1 MFIYI
6 GGLIAM
12 STAEVNVDPGICGLK
27 SRITVTS
34 EDMMSAEVSI
44 ESDCP
49 DIRKIGENIKE
60 MDSMKDV
67 FAKLGDSSVYKLGR
81 EFCSHGTCPVPG
93 AILKG
98 VEVACGLAL
107 PKDVHI
113 SIEKKD

>member
-1 MFIYI
+1 MTYV
-6 GGLIAM
+6 
-12 STAEVNVDPGICGLK
+12 EVNVDPGICGLK
-27 SRITVTS
+27 STITVKAT
-34 EDMMSAEVSI
+34 DMMSAEVSI

-60 MDSMKDV
+60 IDPMKDV
-67 FAKLGDSSVYKLGR
+67 FAKLGDSTVYKLGK

-113 SIEKKD
+113 EIKKKD

>member
-1 MFIYI
+1 MPVI
-6 GGLIAM
+6 
-12 STAEVNVDPGICGLK
+12 EVNVDPGICGLK
-27 SRITVTS
+27 STITVKAN
-34 EDMMSAEVSI
+34 DMMSASVSI

-49 DIRKIGENIKE
+49 DIRKIGENLKE
-60 MDSMKDV
+60 IDSMKDIY
-67 FAKLGDSSVYKLGR
+67 AKLGDSTVYQLGK

-113 SIEKKD
+113 EIRKKD

>member
-1 MFIYI
+1 MPVI
-6 GGLIAM
+6 
-12 STAEVNVDPGICGLK
+12 EVNVDPGICGLK
-27 SRITVTS
+27 STITVKAN
-34 EDMMSAEVSI
+34 DMMSASVSI

-49 DIRKIGENIKE
+49 DIRKIGENLKE
-60 MDSMKDV
+60 IDSMKDIY
-67 FAKLGDSSVYKLGR
+67 AKLGDSTVYQLGK

-113 SIEKKD
+113 VKRKKD

>member
-1 MFIYI
+1 M
-6 GGLIAM
+6 GVAK
-12 STAEVNVDPGICGLK
+12 VKVDPGICGLK
-27 SRITVTS
+27 STIIVES
-34 EDMMSAEVSI
+34 SDMMSAKVSI

-49 DIRKIGENIKE
+49 GIRKIGENIKE
-60 MDSMKDV
+60 IDSMKDV
-67 FAKLGDSSVYKLGR
+67 FAKLGDSSVYKLGK

-113 SIEKKD
+113 LIQKKD